1 MIKEL
6 LQISNLLSLL
16 RILLAVPFWLL
27 MDESVYDQNRMILIG
42 LCLFAGV
49 TDILDGYFARKFNQ
63 ITELGKIL
71 DPLADKICV
80 SAIFLKLYLLGEIPL
95 ALTAI
100 VLGRDFLILIAAL
113 AVSKRIKKVLPSN
126 MLGKITVLIICFYI
140 LIVLYGIPKDHLLNS
155 SFLYASIGMIFVSLI
170 GYGIRAKEFVERD

>member
-6 LQISNLLSLL
+6 FQISNLLSLL
-16 RILLAVPFWLL
+16 RIFLAVPFWLL
-27 MDESVYDQNRMILIG
+27 MEESVYDQNRMILIG

-49 TDILDGYFARKFNQ
+49 TDILDGYFARKLNQ

-80 SAIFLKLYLLGEIPL
+80 AAIFLKLYLLGEIPL
-95 ALTAI
+95 ALAAI
-100 VLGRDFLILIAAL
+100 VLGRDLLILIAAL

-140 LIVLYGIPKDHLLNS
+140 LIVLYGVPKDHLLNV
-155 SFLYASIGMIFVSLI
+155 SFLYGSIGMIFVSLA
-170 GYGIRAKEFVERD
+170 GYGIRAKEFMEKD